1 MSTVY
6 AQNPLRANLRVFLQK
21 SVIVLGTS
29 VIVLG
34 TSVIV
39 LGTKKIF
46 STPRKPASRLG

>member
-6 AQNPLRANLRVFLQK
+6 AQNPLGANFRDFLQK
-21 SVIVLGTS
+21 SVIVLATS
-29 VIVLG
+29 VIVLA

-46 STPRKPASRLG
+46 STPSKPAPRLG